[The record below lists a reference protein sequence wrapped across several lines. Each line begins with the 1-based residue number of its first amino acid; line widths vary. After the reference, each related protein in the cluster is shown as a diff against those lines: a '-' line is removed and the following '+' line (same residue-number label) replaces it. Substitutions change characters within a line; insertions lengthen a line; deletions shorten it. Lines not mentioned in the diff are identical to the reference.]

1 MVRLGRVM
9 MEEVIMKKLFVIACA
24 FAAVIGCQKAEMEQ
38 PQENEGARVP
48 LKITADIAQTK
59 TTMTDEGGFLKSA
72 WKDGDKIYVQQCNSS
87 ELYDHYDPIEYSV
100 NVSGGVAEFVTGA
113 TVQVNPG
120 SSGAKYYAMYP
131 NKLGNTKV
139 NIKTFAMPVEQTQS
153 APGDLS
159 HIEGAN
165 ILVAF
170 PTSVDWNQNPVTVDL
185 QFEHV
190 LSVLELDLNATAAGV
205 NISKILV
212 DVTGG
217 SETDYLVV
225 TNGSMNL
232 QNGAG
237 GTISATAGAK
247 ALTLNLAEAVELPV
261 EDYAKFYMTIT
272 PGHAGQ
278 TFTVKVVTDMGETL
292 EVGSMKVPAN
302 GSIPQGA
309 KALKKFTVQAPQKEE
324 VDYSSAIDLSAE
336 GTANTYIVNAPNTV
350 YKFNARVMGNGIVP
364 TQMADVLTSTGIAP
378 KTALSLW
385 YTCKQTSTAWV
396 DAAPVDV
403 SSIKLEEDGYIYFK
417 TPETFVNGN
426 MVIAAFA
433 EEGRTYSNITVNE
446 NREFTN
452 ATILWSWDIWAVE
465 GYDPET
471 SKITVGQQYLMDRN
485 LGALVGLS
493 DADAAANLT
502 NGVWVANGQGNYY
515 EYGRKDP
522 FPGFAEYPGVN
533 PLTSGEKLLTTPA
546 YTLINALQMNGVGSS
561 QNLNRQ
567 MFGTEQASSVDVS
580 NLSELDALELLDYV
594 NGNPHKDINAGKSP
608 YTWQSNGL
616 NPYWNV
622 LWGDETYGEQSYKT
636 IYDPCPL
643 GWKLWDYSAMESF
656 AIAYEQTAT
665 LLSTDKQTCFGLN
678 IAGSLFPFSGGRQ
691 NAFGINGNVCLKD
704 QATGKTTVVALNTS
718 SRYSYNP
725 AYHSIRYPGNAS
737 PSNWAVTVRE
747 GDVLEVS
754 ITSVDSNNNRQYVN
768 TSSAYTCRAIP
779 VRCIKE

>member
-1 MVRLGRVM
+1 M
-9 MEEVIMKKLFVIACA
+9 MEELIMKKLFVIACA
-24 FAAVIGCQKAEMEQ
+24 FAAVIGCQKAEMEM
-38 PQENEGARVP
+38 PQENEGVKVP
-48 LKITADIAQTK
+48 VQVTATIAQTK
-59 TTMTDEGGFLKSA
+59 TTMTNEGGVLKSA
-72 WKDGDKIYVQQCNSS
+72 WKDGDKIYVTQCRDETYDNECVDYEASVSEGVTEFIKNAEKDFSGPGTYASS
-87 ELYDHYDPIEYSV
+87 RIKL
-100 NVSGGVAEFVTGA
+100 
-113 TVQVNPG
+113 
-120 SSGAKYYAMYP
+120 YAMYP
-131 NKLGNTKV
+131 DNLGGNRVNNKSFTM
-139 NIKTFAMPVEQTQS
+139 AAEQTQS

-159 HIEGAN
+159 HIASDN
-165 ILVAF
+165 ILVAL
-170 PTSVDWNQNPVTVDL
+170 PTEVDWSKTPVDVDL
-185 QFEHV
+185 EFKHA
-190 LSVLELDLNATAAGV
+190 LSVLELDLNASAAGV

-217 SETDYLVV
+217 EETDYLVV
-225 TNGSMNL
+225 TNGSFNL
-232 QNGAG
+232 TNGAG
-237 GTISATAGAK
+237 GTMTKTSGVNSI
-247 ALTLNLAEAVELPV
+247 TLNLASIVELPV

-292 EVGSMKVPAN
+292 EVGSMKVPSD

-324 VDYSSAIDLSAE
+324 IDYSSAIDLSPE
-336 GTANTYIVNAPNTV
+336 EGGTANTYIVNAPNTV
-350 YKFNARVMGNGIVP
+350 YKFNAQVMGNGTVP
-364 TQMADVLTSTGIAP
+364 TQMADVLTSTAIAP

-396 DAAPVDV
+396 DAAPIDV
-403 SSIKLEEDGYIYFK
+403 SSIKLEDGYIYFK

-433 EEGRTYSNITVNE
+433 EEGLTYSNITVNE

-561 QNLNRQ
+561 QNLDRQ

-580 NLSELDALELLDYV
+580 NLSELDALGLLNYV
-594 NGNPHKDINAGKSP
+594 NGNPHKDIYANRSP

-643 GWKLWDYSAMESF
+643 GWKLWDYSTMESF

-665 LLSTDKQTCFGLN
+665 LLSNDKQTCFGLN

-691 NAFGINGNVCLKD
+691 NAFSVNGNVCLKD
-704 QATGKTTVVALNTS
+704 QATGKTTGVALNTS
-718 SRYSYNP
+718 SRYSYNST
-725 AYHSIRYPGNAS
+725 YHSIRYPGNAS

-768 TSSAYTCRAIP
+768 TSAAYTCRAIP

>member
-38 PQENEGARVP
+38 PQENGGARVP

-59 TTMTDEGGFLKSA
+59 TTMTNENGLLKSA
-72 WKDGDKIYVQQCNSS
+72 WKDGDKIYVQQCSS
-87 ELYDHYDPIEYSV
+87 TELYEHYDAIEYSV
-100 NVSGGVAEFVTGA
+100 NVSGGVAEFVTEEP
-113 TVQVNPG
+113 VQVQSG
-120 SSGAKYYAMYP
+120 SNGAKYFAMYP
-131 NKLGNTKV
+131 NKLGNNKV
-139 NIKTFAMPVEQTQS
+139 HTKTFAMPVEQTQS

-159 HIEGAN
+159 HIEETN

-185 QFEHV
+185 QFKHV
-190 LSVLELDLNATAAGV
+190 LSVLELDLNASAAGV

-217 SETDYLVV
+217 SEKDYLVV

-232 QNGAG
+232 QTEAG

-292 EVGSMKVPAN
+292 EVGSMKVPAG

-309 KALKKFTVQAPQKEE
+309 KALKKFTVQAPEKEE
-324 VDYSSAIDLSAE
+324 IDYSSAIDLSAA
-336 GTANTYIVNAPNTV
+336 GTANTYIVNAQNTV
-350 YKFNARVMGNGIVP
+350 YKFNAQVMGNGTVP
-364 TQMADVLTSTGIAP
+364 TQMAEVLTSTVITP

-403 SSIKLEEDGYIYFK
+403 SSIKLEDGYIYFK

-433 EEGRTYSNITVNE
+433 EEGLTYSDITVNE

-465 GYDPET
+465 EYNPET

-493 DADAAANLT
+493 DADATANLT

-580 NLSELDALELLDYV
+580 NLSKLDALGLLDYV
-594 NGNPHKDINAGKSP
+594 NRNPHKDIYATSSP

-622 LWGDETYGEQSYKT
+622 LWGDKTYGEQSYKT

-643 GWKLWDYSAMESF
+643 GWKLWDYSTMESF

-665 LLSTDKQTCFGLN
+665 LLSNDKQTCFGLN

-691 NAFGINGNVCLKD
+691 NAFSVNGNVCLKD
-704 QATGKTTVVALNTS
+704 QATGKTTGVALNTS

-725 AYHSIRYPGNAS
+725 AYHSIHYPGNAS
-737 PSNWAVTVRE
+737 PSNWAVTVRD

-754 ITSVDSNNNRQYVN
+754 ITSVDSNNNKQYVN